1 MTRPVWQRN
10 LSAMLCAAVRAV
22 LAGSKAPRVPDYA
35 LTLWNAFCA
44 LSAARRHH
52 AAGPEGLA
60 PSDVLAWVQLTR
72 TPLLPHHVGI
82 LMDMDR
88 AYLAAAA
95 DALGGPERGRAVP
108 LPVGPLTP
116 AALDAMFG

>member
-10 LSAMLCAAVRAV
+10 LSAMLCAAVRAS
-22 LAGSKAPRVPDYA
+22 ARGGRAPRMPDYA

-52 AAGPEGLA
+52 QFGPEPIA
-60 PSDVLAWVQLTR
+60 PVDVQAWAQLTR
-72 TPLLPHHVGI
+72 TPLQPHHIQI
-82 LMDMDR
+82 LCDMDA

-95 DALGGPERGRAVP
+95 DALAPDRPRALP
-108 LPVGPLTP
+108 MPVGPLTP